1 MPSPHRKLN
10 PPLITDF
17 TGPLPNTDYLYPPS
31 EIYHDPPSSRLPPVR
46 VPSNTAKL
54 AKPATKPK
62 ARRVPSSC
70 IKTTPAE
77 IHSSQVDELESDDPP
92 PLVRP
97 TASKVEGKGKQIQ
110 GTYAAAPT
118 ARITMPAF
126 APSTAPPIRHSAA
139 EHRSSTTSAL
149 ERFRFRGPSVV
160 GGVPC
165 PSSDVHPKAAVPQKR
180 SRPSK
185 DLSEPPKAGVTEYLP
200 DLERSPKRC
209 AINPKKPAV
218 QPESDPERYVY
229 FMPDVDED
237 GNPIEA
243 SSAACDVSPQIE
255 SPPPFSSSIELP
267 PDLAKRLRQPAPEAE
282 RSDPDGVTMQVDE
295 NPFQRE
301 QRPPTKHSLIHHEPG
316 LSQPLRPPP
325 LTFEEQQQ
333 VEDLLEGLADDLP
346 DDDFE
351 LSGDEKLEE
360 GAGEKRDLETVEQLL
375 EPDVNDHFNAPASQ
389 PAVDEADPSPGP
401 AASIQSSVHSWQHN
415 DDLDI
420 PAMPEHLSPP
430 FGSSPFPVDV
440 GASHPVPQGLGGIKP
455 RSQANSPSSVSVTS
469 TSTAQHAP
477 LQRPIG
483 ALFGAAPSG
492 LRRSDGQAPSA
503 TPRPPPS
510 YRLVPLTV
518 EGLTTHLRALVSAS
532 RSAASTSLDS
542 EPSAEAT
549 WLRSEVTRLTNE
561 LTARDKKLGEM
572 SEELRREAKEKEEM
586 KRKIAEGEEN
596 EKDWNE
602 ERERWRMRVDAL
614 KEVRRGLLD
623 RLKEIEDELEGIATA
638 EAA

>member
-1 MPSPHRKLN
+1 
-10 PPLITDF
+10 
-17 TGPLPNTDYLYPPS
+17 
-31 EIYHDPPSSRLPPVR
+31 
-46 VPSNTAKL
+46 
-54 AKPATKPK
+54 
-62 ARRVPSSC
+62 
-70 IKTTPAE
+70 
-77 IHSSQVDELESDDPP
+77 
-92 PLVRP
+92 
-97 TASKVEGKGKQIQ
+97 
-110 GTYAAAPT
+110 
-118 ARITMPAF
+118 MPAF

-139 EHRSSTTSAL
+139 EPRSSTSAL
-149 ERFRFRGPSVV
+149 ECFRFRGPSVV

-165 PSSDVHPKAAVPQKR
+165 PSSDAYPKATVPQKR

-185 DLSEPPKAGVTEYLP
+185 DLSKPPKAGVTECLP
-200 DLERSPKRC
+200 DLERLERSPKRC
-209 AINPKKPAV
+209 AINPNKPAV
-218 QPESDPERYVY
+218 QPESDPERFVY

-243 SSAACDVSPQIE
+243 SSAACDVFPQIE
-255 SPPPFSSSIELP
+255 SSPPFSSSIELP

-282 RSDPDGVTMQVDE
+282 RSDPDDFTMQVDE

-301 QRPPTKHSLIHHEPG
+301 QRPPTRHSLIHHELD

-333 VEDLLEGLADDLP
+333 VEDLLEGLADDLL

-351 LSGDEKLEE
+351 LSGDEELEE
-360 GAGEKRDLETVEQLL
+360 GAGEKRNLETVEQLL
-375 EPDVNDHFNAPASQ
+375 EPDVNDHLNAPASQ
-389 PAVDEADPSPGP
+389 PAVDKADSSPGP
-401 AASIQSSVHSWQHN
+401 AASTQSSVHSWQHN

-440 GASHPVPQGLGGIKP
+440 GASPPVPQGLGGIKP
-455 RSQANSPSSVSVTS
+455 RSQANSSSSVSVTS

-477 LQRPIG
+477 PQRPIG

-492 LRRSDGQAPSA
+492 LRRSDGQAPEPSA

-532 RSAASTSLDS
+532 RSAASTSLNS

-586 KRKIAEGEEN
+586 KRKIAEAEEN
-596 EKDWNE
+596 EKDWND